1 MWIWKFFRRIFSYF
15 WKNWDISNR
24 VCNHF
29 LCREGDESSRW
40 CNFTKKNI
48 RHEPKTVYRAP
59 VKHFSQKNFKG
70 PQTPH
75 FADTDL
81 SRLSKKTFFHILV
94 CQNFEFWRLKGIC
107 RKTLEDYNKSL
118 QAFYP
123 SKIFHF
129 AVVLASLTEKK
140 MSKFDC

>member
-1 MWIWKFFRRIFSYF
+1 MWIWKFFRQIFSYF
-15 WKNWDISNR
+15 WKNWDISNH

-29 LCREGDESSRW
+29 LCREGDESYCW

-48 RHEPKTVYRAP
+48 RHEPKTVYRAL

-107 RKTLEDYNKSL
+107 RKTKVAITHKYAHTSGTL
-118 QAFYP
+118 QAHIKHTYV
-123 SKIFHF
+123 I
-129 AVVLASLTEKK
+129 ALQ
-140 MSKFDC
+140 